1 MRRSIGMVLTVL
13 LGCSSPQDPVSFS
26 QASYVDAP
34 SGATAFYD
42 RDLQQVFDRSCIGGC
57 HEPGGTG
64 NAQTGLLLTEAV
76 SFEELLDQTASTN
89 GPHVLPGDPDNS
101 LLVWK
106 LEGKDPSGRA
116 VFGDPMPFGRAM
128 LDKKEIG
135 LIRTWI
141 REGAIRSLAP
151 PVPPSV
157 LAATSLD
164 NVSVEVTFSEAL
176 DPVSAANP
184 ENYQIEGVS
193 VLRARLEAPDRVVLT
208 TSVQTPGVDL
218 IVVASGVRDVTGDAV
233 VAGSGDRASFRFIP
247 IVSFASQI
255 VPVFTNSCAFVGCH
269 GASDRFPPG
278 EGMVLDAP
286 VARQNIVD
294 RASQQN
300 PQLKRVMPLRPD
312 ESYLIQKLAGT
323 EGIVGDRMPQGG
335 PFFSPAELQIF
346 RLWIEQGAQ
355 DN

>member
-1 MRRSIGMVLTVL
+1 M
-13 LGCSSPQDPVSFS
+13 
-26 QASYVDAP
+26 
-34 SGATAFYD
+34 
-42 RDLQQVFDRSCIGGC
+42 
-57 HEPGGTG
+57 
-64 NAQTGLLLTEAV
+64 
-76 SFEELLDQTASTN
+76 
-89 GPHVLPGDPDNS
+89 
-101 LLVWK
+101 
-106 LEGKDPSGRA
+106 
-116 VFGDPMPFGRAM
+116 
-128 LDKKEIG
+128 
-135 LIRTWI
+135 
-141 REGAIRSLAP
+141 
-151 PVPPSV
+151 
-157 LAATSLD
+157 
-164 NVSVEVTFSEAL
+164 TFSEAL

-193 VLRARLEAPDRVVLT
+193 VLGVRLEAPDRVVLT

-218 IVVASGVRDVTGDAV
+218 IVVASGVRDVTGDVV
-233 VAGSGDRASFRFIP
+233 VAGSGDSATFRFVP

-269 GASDRFPPG
+269 GASDRFLPG
-278 EGMVLDAP
+278 EGMVLDAS

-335 PFFSPAELQIF
+335 PFFSSAELQIF